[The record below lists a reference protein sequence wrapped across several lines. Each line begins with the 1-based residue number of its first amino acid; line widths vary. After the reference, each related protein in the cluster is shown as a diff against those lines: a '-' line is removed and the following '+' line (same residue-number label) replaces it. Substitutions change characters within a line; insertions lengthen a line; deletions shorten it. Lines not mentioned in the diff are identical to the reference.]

1 MLLSL
6 QGQSLPY
13 EPASKMQ
20 KIPARMMTI
29 FHRTFESYL
38 VTLITQDALLSP
50 MPLRLGDAGAKP
62 KDLCMEG
69 KCSIIK
75 LQQCNHFFF
84 KK

>member
-1 MLLSL
+1 M
-6 QGQSLPY
+6 
-13 EPASKMQ
+13 
-20 KIPARMMTI
+20 
-29 FHRTFESYL
+29 
-38 VTLITQDALLSP
+38 TLIIHDG
-50 MPLRLGDAGAKP
+50 PLPPKSLHLGDAGAKP